1 MNSNALH
8 IFLVQRTDL
17 GGYDTYD
24 SFVVC
29 CRSEQEA
36 SEFHPSGV
44 QMSDRGPINPRRD
57 DWTTTNHLSVTLL
70 GKASNQ
76 ITDGVILASFT
87 AG

>member
-1 MNSNALH
+1 MNPDTLH
-8 IFLVQRTDL
+8 IFLVQRTDR
-17 GGYDTYD
+17 GDYDTYD

-36 SEFHPSGV
+36 LEFHPSGV
-44 QMSDRGPINPRRD
+44 QMSDRGDINPRHD
-57 DWTTTNHLSVTLL
+57 DWTHKKNLSVTLL
-70 GKASNQ
+70 GKASSQ